1 MDLVEFQGK
10 QLFAR
15 NGVPVPP
22 PGEVCR
28 SVEEVVAAAGR
39 MLGAGSSAVVVKAQV
54 KTGGRGKAGGVKVA
68 TSVEAARTAAET
80 IVGLDIKGHEVRVV
94 YVEPASDIAEE
105 YYLSVLHDRVGK
117 GDLIICSRQGGV
129 DIEEVNR
136 TDPAAV
142 VKRQVQPADRVDGLP
157 RGIAMEVVTAAA
169 LPEEL
174 RERTADLLVALFG
187 AYLAE
192 DATLA
197 EINPLIRTT
206 DDRVIALDAK
216 VTLDD
221 NAAFRHGDHDEWRIE
236 GIDVDDPLEQRAR
249 RQGMQYVKLDGDVG
263 VIGNGAGL
271 VMATLDVV
279 AQNGGSAANFLD
291 VGGGASAA
299 SMAASLELVLSDPD
313 VRSVFINIFGGITR
327 GELVARGILD
337 AVASIGS
344 FPQRLIVRLDGTN
357 AEEGRRILEA
367 AAHPSIVPAPTMDEA
382 ARLAVA
388 AARSAA

>member
-15 NGVPVPP
+15 NGVAVPP
-22 PGEVCR
+22 PGDVCR
-28 SVEEVVAAAGR
+28 SVEEVVAAAER
-39 MLGAGSSAVVVKAQV
+39 ILGDGTAAVVVKAQV

-68 TSVEAARTAAET
+68 TSVDAAREAAEG
-80 IVGLDIKGHEVRVV
+80 ILGLDIKGHEVRVI

-105 YYLSVLHDRVGK
+105 YYLSVMHDRVGK
-117 GDLIICSRQGGV
+117 GDLIICSREGGV

-136 TDPAAV
+136 TDPDAV
-142 VKRQVQPADRVDGLP
+142 VKRQVQPFERAGGLP
-157 RGIAMEVVTAAA
+157 RTVAMEVVTAAE
-169 LPEEL
+169 LPDEV
-174 RERTADLLVALFG
+174 RDGAADLLVALFG

-197 EINPLIRTT
+197 EINPLIRTV
-206 DDRVIALDAK
+206 DGRVIALDAK
-216 VTLDD
+216 VSLDD
-221 NAAFRHGDHDEWRIE
+221 NAEFRHAGYDEWRID
-236 GIDVDDPLEQRAR
+236 GIDGDDPLEQRAR
-249 RQGMQYVKLDGDVG
+249 QQGMQYVKLDGDVG

-279 AQNGGSAANFLD
+279 AQNGGRAANFLD
-291 VGGGASAA
+291 VGGGASAE
-299 SMAASLELVLSDPD
+299 SMAASLSLVLSDPD

-327 GELVARGILD
+327 GELVAQGVLD

-344 FPQRLIVRLDGTN
+344 FPQQLIVRLDGTN
-357 AEEGRRILEA
+357 SEEGRRILEA
-367 AAHPSIVPAPTMDEA
+367 AAHPCIVPAPTMQEA
-382 ARLAVA
+382 ATLAVA

>member
-22 PGEVCR
+22 SGAVCR
-28 SVEEVVAAAGR
+28 SVEEIVAATER
-39 MLGAGSSAVVVKAQV
+39 ILGSGASAVVVKAQV

-68 TSVEAARTAAET
+68 TSVEAARSAAES

-105 YYLSVLHDRVGK
+105 YYLSVMHDRVGK
-117 GDLIICSRQGGV
+117 GDLIICSREGGV

-136 TDPAAV
+136 TNPSAV
-142 VKRQVQPADRVDGLP
+142 VKRQVQPADRAAGLP
-157 RGIAMEVVTAAA
+157 LEVAMEVVVEAA
-169 LPEEL
+169 LPEEVRL
-174 RERTADLLVALFG
+174 QAAELLVALFG

-206 DDRVIALDAK
+206 DGRVLALDAK

-221 NAAFRHGDHDEWRIE
+221 NAEFRHGGYDEWRID
-236 GIDVDDPLEQRAR
+236 GIDADDPLERRAR
-249 RQGMQYVKLDGDVG
+249 SQGMQYVKLDGDVG

-271 VMATLDVV
+271 VMATLDVI
-279 AQNGGSAANFLD
+279 AQSGGRAANFLD
-291 VGGGASAA
+291 VGGGASAE

-327 GELVARGILD
+327 GELVAKGVLD

-344 FPQRLIVRLDGTN
+344 FPQQLIVRLDGTN
-357 AEEGRRILEA
+357 AEEGRRILET
-367 AAHPSIVPAPTMDEA
+367 AAHPSIVPAPTMQEA
-382 ARLAVA
+382 ATLAVA